1 MVTVIVAVAYCLLH
15 CSVTVL
21 AEDHGG
27 AWWWM
32 GGRKPVPGKWKMRWI
47 NPCGFKNKN
56 TYRSIWYDDVYRPTG
71 EQWRLM
77 LQVTQMWIG
86 KARRSFEEFRER
98 YVQETFQVKFFQH
111 HREWAIHDYEWLPK
125 LPKKLGEKTPK
136 EHLKT
141 LFLDRWAGWCTHWLQ
156 IVDVALEQVLWDWHL
171 EGDQGNPK
179 YKEAF
184 EDIWYTN
191 NLVLCD
197 TWSYV
202 RDLGLQPM
210 PDIGREVMPYEFRDI
225 QDETTRNIRD
235 WIIFRCY
242 MNLLEY
248 MDDVL
253 NYWLDFGYIGPW
265 FSSLRTGHWKTFKKK
280 S

>member
-1 MVTVIVAVAYCLLH
+1 MVTVIVAVAYCLLL

-32 GGRKPVPGKWKMRWI
+32 GGRKPVPGKWKMKWI
-47 NPCGFKNKN
+47 NPCGLKHK
-56 TYRSIWYDDVYRPTG
+56 YMYQSIWYEDSYRPTG
-71 EQWRLM
+71 EQWRTM
-77 LQVTQMWIG
+77 LHVTQMWLG
-86 KARRSFEEFRER
+86 KAKQSFEEFRER
-98 YVQETFQVKFFQH
+98 Y
-111 HREWAIHDYEWLPK
+111 
-125 LPKKLGEKTPK
+125 
-136 EHLKT
+136 
-141 LFLDRWAGWCTHWLQ
+141 LDRWAGQCTYWLQ

-171 EGDQGNPK
+171 EADQGNPK

-197 TWSYV
+197 VWNYV
-202 RDLGLQPM
+202 RYLGLQPM
-210 PDIGREVMPYEFRDI
+210 PDVGREVMPNEFRDI

-242 MNLLEY
+242 MNILEY
-248 MDDVL
+248 MYDVL

-265 FSSLRTGHWKTFKKK
+265 FSSLHTGHWKTFKKK